1 MSVLQ
6 GLDPRFGTSRDVV
19 VEIWPETLPA
29 IELFLLV
36 LTQWRT
42 GPNGRIGL
50 DYLALDKVMDY
61 KSIAVS
67 ERLDLLLDIKNLE
80 RGFLS
85 ALRS

>member
-6 GLDPRFGTSRDVV
+6 GLDPRFGESRDVV

-42 GPNGRIGL
+42 GPSGRIGL
-50 DYLALDKVMDY
+50 DYLALDRVMDY
-61 KSIAVS
+61 KLIPLD
-67 ERLDLLLDIKNLE
+67 ERLALLKDVASLE

>member
-1 MSVLQ
+1 MSILQ
-6 GLDPRFGTSRDVV
+6 GLDPRFATSRDVV
-19 VEIWPETLPA
+19 VEVWPETLPA

-42 GPNGRIGL
+42 GPKGRIGL
-50 DYLALDKVMDY
+50 DYLALDRVMDY
-61 KSIAVS
+61 KSIPLS